1 MFGAWGGAL
10 LCLAGTTLGSVLVLL
25 LVRRFGG
32 RFVYAFYPKEKID
45 ALPILRNPKKRNL
58 LTLVLFL
65 PRHAQGSAD
74 LRHRADGHEHPL
86 LPCPDDSG
94 TVPVRH
100 YVHGRRKCRR
110 GKEIPL
116 GSGCFPCDS
125 RHQSGRTVPVQ
136 PDRQAPCAG
145 VCRGCGTSPTAAR
158 VPPVTSPRP
167 LFPAQERPDALI
179 GKSGQCRR
187 SGAPDKKR
195 HPLPLGTE
203 GVFSVSE
210 SPGRHSADRRVLL
223 DIQNLLAVVET
234 ALLADVMGLDH
245 LAALRVGA
253 LHRPTAVSLVLLER
267 LESLRALETL
277 HFGTAILTPPLWAI
291 RVHARVLP
299 PCPYV
304 YLSPLAGIIQRKANP
319 ESNGNRLRQLFSASS
334 SSSKRSA
341 ASGAQRG
348 STSRVTQPQAPS
360 RNGFPHTGHSPGQS
374 SCTADASERRGSV
387 PRARHRPRPASRRSA
402 RDTRPR
408 PPPAVPR

>member
-1 MFGAWGGAL
+1 MKQANGQKPVSRVRASVVLSIASVVFTGLTVLGIWLMWRYMDDPTKVREIIGDHYVLGALCMILISAVQVVVALIPGELVEISAGYVFGAWGGAL

-25 LVRRFGG
+25 RSVRVRLLPQGED
-32 RFVYAFYPKEKID
+32 RRSADSAQSEKTEPFD
-45 ALPILRNPKKRNL
+45 AGAVPA
-58 LTLVLFL
+58 
-65 PRHAQGSAD
+65 PRHAQGPAD

-86 LPCPDDSG
+86 LPCPDDGG

-125 RHQSGRTVPVQ
+125 RHQFGRTVPVQ

-195 HPLPLGTE
+195 HPLPFGTE

-210 SPGRHSADRRVLL
+210 SPGRHSADR
-223 DIQNLLAVVET
+223 QA
-234 ALLADVMGLDH
+234 
-245 LAALRVGA
+245 
-253 LHRPTAVSLVLLER
+253 S
-267 LESLRALETL
+267 
-277 HFGTAILTPPLWAI
+277 FLTF
-291 RVHARVLP
+291 RTCLP
-299 PCPYV
+299 
-304 YLSPLAGIIQRKANP
+304 S
-319 ESNGNRLRQLFSASS
+319 
-334 SSSKRSA
+334 
-341 ASGAQRG
+341 
-348 STSRVTQPQAPS
+348 
-360 RNGFPHTGHSPGQS
+360 
-374 SCTADASERRGSV
+374 
-387 PRARHRPRPASRRSA
+387 
-402 RDTRPR
+402 
-408 PPPAVPR
+408 